1 MSARQGPLPDPGT
14 HVIDA
19 LGASRRRGVVMPYDE
34 QYSDGAFPVRFE
46 DQVWRRRRAN
56 EVTVIPPPG
65 GAS

>member
-1 MSARQGPLPDPGT
+1 VSSRRSPLPNPGT

-19 LGASRRRGVVMPYDE
+19 LGTRRRHGVVMPYDE

-56 EVTVIPPPG
+56 EVTVLSPPG

>member
-1 MSARQGPLPDPGT
+1 MSPRRGPLPDPGT

-56 EVTVIPPPG
+56 EVTVIPLPG

>member
-1 MSARQGPLPDPGT
+1 MSARRSPLPDPGT

-56 EVTVIPPPG
+56 EVTVIPLPG